1 MSLFTTLL
9 MKALEKSLADK
20 RIGTYR
26 APELMLPEYGAAHR
40 TYGSRVYD
48 IYALK
53 HALDWTRFPD
63 GLSAYVDSQSWTK
76 QERAAHLQSIV
87 GKHRRRVR

>member
-1 MSLFTTLL
+1 MSIFTTLL
-9 MKALEKSLADK
+9 MKALEKSLEDG
-20 RIGTYR
+20 RIGKYR

-40 TYGSRVYD
+40 SYGTRVYNL
-48 IYALK
+48 YALK

-63 GLSAYVDSQSWTK
+63 GLAAYIDSQGWSK
-76 QERAAHLQSIV
+76 EERAQHLQGIV